1 MVWIHSWAPPL
12 PWQATI
18 CTRTTEVASPPKELT
33 SAQLSSRRTSYRFDS
48 EKNWE
53 AATKPWHG
61 YAPSS

>member
-1 MVWIHSWAPPL
+1 MI
-12 PWQATI
+12 
-18 CTRTTEVASPPKELT
+18 KENKLINEIIT
-33 SAQLSSRRTSYRFDS
+33 SAQLSSRRTSYRLDS